1 MAERFERSGQPGE
14 TAAATLWIRIALSPQ
29 SESQRQIATCTPPT
43 VAQEGL
49 AQERRWCLMKS
60 EPVSLPVIAGVS
72 LDCSFW
78 PEDDGWSG
86 VCDRLMVIVR
96 GSSFEDA
103 KKHMETALQEHIE
116 RILREQLGRSV
127 QRVS

>member
-1 MAERFERSGQPGE
+1 
-14 TAAATLWIRIALSPQ
+14 
-29 SESQRQIATCTPPT
+29 
-43 VAQEGL
+43 
-49 AQERRWCLMKS
+49 MKS
-60 EPVSLPVIAGVS
+60 EAVSLPVIAGVP

-86 VCDRLMVIVR
+86 VCERLSVIVR

-116 RILREQLGRSV
+116 RIVLEHYGRSA
-127 QRVS
+127 QRVA

>member
-1 MAERFERSGQPGE
+1 
-14 TAAATLWIRIALSPQ
+14 
-29 SESQRQIATCTPPT
+29 
-43 VAQEGL
+43 
-49 AQERRWCLMKS
+49 MKS
-60 EPVSLPVIAGVS
+60 EAVSLPVIAGVS

-86 VCDRLMVIVR
+86 VCDRLLVKVR

-103 KKHMETALQEHIE
+103 KKHMEIALREHIE
-116 RILREQLGRSV
+116 RVLREQLGRGA

>member
-1 MAERFERSGQPGE
+1 
-14 TAAATLWIRIALSPQ
+14 
-29 SESQRQIATCTPPT
+29 
-43 VAQEGL
+43 
-49 AQERRWCLMKS
+49 MKS

-86 VCDRLMVIVR
+86 VCENLMVIVR

-116 RILREQLGRSV
+116 GILREQLGRGA
-127 QRVS
+127 QRVGHRNRDRGAAVGAPRRGGVMSAPPRR